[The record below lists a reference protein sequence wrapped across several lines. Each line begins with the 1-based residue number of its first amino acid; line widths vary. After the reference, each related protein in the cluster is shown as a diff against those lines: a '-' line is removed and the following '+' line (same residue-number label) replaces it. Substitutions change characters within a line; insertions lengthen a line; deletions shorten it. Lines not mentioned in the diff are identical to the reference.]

1 MNKIKIFI
9 SLILFAFV
17 VSCEAFANIKEL
29 KIQYDTPAENIIPVS
44 TKKVLTGGVSQVQ
57 GLPAGMYGVWRVK
70 GTLLDSNDYSKYL
83 PTSSDIWI
91 LKKEGDYVTLINP
104 QNGASATI
112 TVTEVEDNTA
122 TFVRGLKTY
131 NRKDSEQVT
140 LTLKG
145 DTFYGTDLIVNET
158 IAYGISMTTVA
169 RYRVNGTRISG
180 ETLYKENDK
189 LRFEF

>member
-1 MNKIKIFI
+1 MNKIKFFI

>member
-1 MNKIKIFI
+1 MNKIKFFI

-169 RYRVNGTRISG
+169 RCRVNGTRISG

>member
-1 MNKIKIFI
+1 MEDVAKAFRKI
-9 SLILFAFV
+9 
-17 VSCEAFANIKEL
+17 
-29 KIQYDTPAENIIPVS
+29 
-44 TKKVLTGGVSQVQ
+44 GV
-57 GLPAGMYGVWRVK
+57 
-70 GTLLDSNDYSKYL
+70 
-83 PTSSDIWI
+83 
-91 LKKEGDYVTLINP
+91 KEGDYVTLINP